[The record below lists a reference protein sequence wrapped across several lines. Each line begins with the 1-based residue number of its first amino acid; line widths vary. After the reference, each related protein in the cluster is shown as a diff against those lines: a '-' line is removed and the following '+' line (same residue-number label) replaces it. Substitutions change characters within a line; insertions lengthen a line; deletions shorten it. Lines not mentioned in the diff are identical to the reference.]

1 MVNRVSLTLSTL
13 MLLVALVL
21 IGYVAAN
28 PRIDPSPAHASGP
41 TLSVQPQTTSDTNT
55 GIVVSGEGT
64 VRVKPDMATANIGVD
79 ITAPTL
85 TEATNQAN
93 TKMAAIIAK
102 LKSLGVADNDLQTVN
117 YSVNPITN
125 QPKES
130 STPTIT
136 GYHVANQLRV
146 TVRKIDDL
154 GKILDAAVASGANN
168 IYGVSF
174 SVADPKPFQEQA
186 RAAAIKDAQDKASQ
200 LATDSGV
207 QLGKIIYLN
216 EGVSSPAPI
225 RAAAPYALSAASVPV
240 QSGEMVVTVDVTAR
254 YAIQ

>member
-79 ITAPTL
+79 ITAPSL

-174 SVADPKPFQEQA
+174 SVADPKTFQEQA